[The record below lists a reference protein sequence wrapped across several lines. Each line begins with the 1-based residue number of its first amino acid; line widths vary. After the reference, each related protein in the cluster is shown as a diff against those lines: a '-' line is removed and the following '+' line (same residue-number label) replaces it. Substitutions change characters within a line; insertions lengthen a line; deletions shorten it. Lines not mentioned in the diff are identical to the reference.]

1 MYLLDFYVFL
11 ETITRWENLALVRH
25 IVYRLNY
32 TPRLPQVLCT
42 IHLKPLVLSQWG
54 PCFGHTFFCWLNRLH
69 AKTSYHDKFHHAVCT
84 VQAKTLRKLF
94 GYKVQLMAVFHAD
107 QWQTLIFESLVGRG
121 WVVIGSFC
129 KA

>member
-11 ETITRWENLALVRH
+11 ETITRSEILALVRH
-25 IVYRLNY
+25 IVYRLI
-32 TPRLPQVLCT
+32 T
-42 IHLKPLVLSQWG
+42 PLVYRRCSARFTWNLWFCLNEG
-54 PCFGHTFFCWLNRLH
+54 LVLDIPFFCWLNRLH

-94 GYKVQLMAVFHAD
+94 GYKVQLMAVYHAD